1 MVNSRPNIDAA
12 QLRAEIEADRT
23 WREEELRFFENQ
35 GSLLKESEQEQYRRA
50 LVIILYAH
58 LEGFCKAALAS
69 YATHINQAGYLVRDT
84 EWAIAAAS
92 LATVFSRLR
101 DNDRKSD
108 IFRRTLPDD
117 SKLHRFCRERDFL
130 EQLCDFEYQ
139 AVALDVAEIVDM
151 ESNVKPQVLRKVLY
165 RLGLDTELADQWA
178 PDIDKLLAFR
188 NNIAHGTMRTGIEAK
203 QYQRLRDAANA
214 VCDGI
219 TLQVFQAARDG
230 RHLRAS

>member
-1 MVNSRPNIDAA
+1 MVNRRPSIDAA

-23 WREEELRFFENQ
+23 WCEDELRFFENQ
-35 GSLLKESEQEQYRRA
+35 GAYLKADAQAQYRRA

-69 YATHINQAGYLVRDT
+69 YAMHINQAGYSVRDA

-101 DNDRKSD
+101 DNDRKSNL
-108 IFRRTLPDD
+108 FRRTLPDD
-117 SKLHRFCRERDFL
+117 AKLHRFCRERDFL
-130 EQLCDFEYQ
+130 EQLHEFESQ
-139 AVALDVAEIVDM
+139 EVALDVAEIVDM
-151 ESNVKPQVLRKVLY
+151 ESNVKPDVLRKVLY
-165 RLGLDTELADQWA
+165 RLGLDIAIADQWA
-178 PDIDKLLAFR
+178 PHINKLLAFR
-188 NNIAHGTMRTGIEAK
+188 NNIAHGAMRGGIEAK
-203 QYQRLRDAANA
+203 QYQQLRDAVRA